1 MKFFIPNLPS
11 AIPQSLRMPLLALL
25 ICACIAGAMATWAIW
40 DVEAKRQTLA
50 HLQQKLRQSEQALE
64 RGRKDHEDA
73 VRGRQILEKLV
84 HNDVVSELENLLSLL
99 PNNTNANANAN
110 TKVDQPE
117 ADAVNTPQMPWQ
129 EYRFRLRTTIAHETR
144 LLAVLNAWQ
153 QRSTMQHTIRQ
164 CQISRQHPGLLAD
177 CELSYWTLKKAPQS

>member
-1 MKFFIPNLPS
+1 MKFFVPNLPS
-11 AIPQSLRMPLLALL
+11 AIPQSLHMPLLALL
-25 ICACIAGAMATWAIW
+25 ICAGIAGAMATWAIW
-40 DVEAKRQTLA
+40 DVEARRQTLA
-50 HLQQKLRQSEQALE
+50 HLQQALRQSEQALE

-84 HNDVVSELENLLSLL
+84 HHDAVSELENLLSLL
-99 PNNTNANANAN
+99 PSNANANA
-110 TKVDQPE
+110 KVDQPE

-129 EYRFRLRTTIAHETR
+129 EYRFRLRTTIAHEGR

-153 QRSTMQHTIRQ
+153 QRSPMQHKIQQ
-164 CQISRQHPGLLAD
+164 CQISRQPPGLLAD